1 MDADRRKKLES
12 LERRVGYSF
21 NDKRLLDMAL
31 THTSYVKGDGRASA
45 HNERLEFLGDAVLE
59 LCVSEYLYNRFA
71 EYNEGDMTRLRAQTV
86 CEGALYDVAKK
97 LELGKSLLLGRGEDH
112 SGGREKPSILSDAVE
127 ALIGALY
134 IDGGMDTA

>member
-97 LELGKSLLLGRGEDH
+97 AGTRQIASAWARGGSFRRQGEAEH
-112 SGGREKPSILSDAVE
+112 IERRCGGADRRFVH
-127 ALIGALY
+127 
-134 IDGGMDTA
+134 

>member
-97 LELGKSLLLGRGEDH
+97 AGTGQIASAWARGGSFRRQGEAEH
-112 SGGREKPSILSDAVE
+112 IERRCGGADRRFVH
-127 ALIGALY
+127 
-134 IDGGMDTA
+134 